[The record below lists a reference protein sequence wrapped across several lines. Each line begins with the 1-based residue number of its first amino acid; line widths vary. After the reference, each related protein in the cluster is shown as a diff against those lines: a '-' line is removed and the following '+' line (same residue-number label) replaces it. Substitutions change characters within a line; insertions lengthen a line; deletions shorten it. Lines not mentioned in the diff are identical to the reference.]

1 MKKIMANLLWFLVA
15 VAGAWAY
22 ATLAF
27 HRGEHL
33 NSAFILI
40 AALCSYA
47 IGYRFY
53 SKWLAAR
60 VLMLNDR
67 RATPCEVHDDGKDFV
82 KTNKWIVFGHHFAA
96 ISGPGPLVGPVLAAQ
111 FGYLPG
117 TLWILIGV
125 TLGGAVQDFVVLFA
139 SLRRDGKSLG
149 QMVKEE
155 LNSGAGYLALVAIL
169 GIMVILLAVLA
180 LVVVKALAESPWGV
194 FTVGAT
200 IPIAMF
206 MGCYLRFGRVGKVLE
221 ASATGVVGLLLAV
234 WGGKLV
240 HANPELAR
248 WFGLRDITLAWGIIV
263 YGLAASVLPVWLLLA
278 PRDYLS
284 TFMKLGTI
292 FALALGIFVVLPE
305 LRMPAVSRF
314 VDGSGLVVAG
324 KIFPFCFITIA
335 CGAISGFHTLIASGT
350 TPKMLTRE
358 SYARPVG
365 YGAMCLESLVA
376 IMALIA
382 ACTLDPGVYLSM
394 NVKGEAAVTVAKVTS
409 LGFPVTA
416 DHMSQLAN
424 QLGEKTLFGR
434 TGGAATLAVGM
445 ANIFSKAVKGRWLD
459 LWYHFAIM
467 FEALFIL
474 TTIDAGTRVGRYL
487 LQDMLGNLWKPL
499 GETKNISANLL
510 ASVLLVSGWGYF
522 LIQGVRDPL
531 GGVNSLWPLFGI
543 ANQML
548 AAIGLCLGTTIILK
562 MTLQPA
568 ANAGEPVL
576 RALQTSGEREQRASG
591 FPSPPLEERAGERR
605 PQHSDALCAP
615 EPPVGPLTPA
625 LSPSEGERGN
635 RRQLSG
641 EPSFMGRRPVTI
653 HDAAARVPAQK
664 DDLLSL
670 PLSSRGG
677 EGTGAAVSEHRGVHK
692 KRPVLA
698 LITLIPLVWLL
709 AVTVTAGVQ
718 KIWHSDPRIGF
729 LAQARV
735 LSEEAPSLER
745 AMAAAKNAGEA
756 GAITQAERVLRKN
769 RVLRFNN
776 HLDAVVAGGFLV
788 LVSAIVVLSV
798 REWVLLL
805 GRRKLAVL
813 RETEPVWLPDYAVAE
828 SRPLHVAGVVALT
841 FALAK
846 ELSGEAEMD
855 RARHA
860 ATLCE
865 CEHGQAGCPAE
876 MSASQARQ
884 AEARV
889 YLAVAERRFKGV
901 KRCC

>member
-1 MKKIMANLLWFLVA
+1 MKKTMANLLWFLVA

-27 HRGEHL
+27 HRGESL
-33 NSAFILI
+33 NSVYILI
-40 AALCSYA
+40 AALCSYT

-60 VLMLNDR
+60 VLMLDDR

-111 FGYLPG
+111 FGYLPC

-139 SLRRDGKSLG
+139 SLRRNGKSLG

-155 LNSGAGYLALVAIL
+155 LNSGAGYLALVAIV
-169 GIMVILLAVLA
+169 GILVILLAVLA

-194 FTVGAT
+194 FTVGST

-206 MGCYLRFGRVGKVLE
+206 MGCYLRFGRVGKVME
-221 ASATGVVGLLLAV
+221 ASAIGVVGLLLAV

-240 HANPELAR
+240 YASPVLAH
-248 WFGLRDITLAWGIIV
+248 WFGLQDITLAWAIIV

-292 FALALGIFVVLPE
+292 FALVLGIFLVLPE
-305 LRMPAVSRF
+305 LQMPALSRF
-314 VDGSGLVVAG
+314 ADGSGLVVAG

-382 ACTLDPGVYLSM
+382 ACTLEPGVYLSM
-394 NVKGEAAVTVAKVTS
+394 NVKGEAVATVAKVS
-409 LGFPVTA
+409 ALGFPVTV
-416 DHMSQLAN
+416 DHMSQLAD

-445 ANIFSKAVKGRWLD
+445 AHIFAKVVHGRWLD

-474 TTIDAGTRVGRYL
+474 TTIDAGTRVGRYV
-487 LQDMLGNLWKPL
+487 LQDVLGNLWKPL
-499 GETKNISANLL
+499 GETKNLGANLL
-510 ASVLLVSGWGYF
+510 ASMLLVSGWGCF

-562 MTLQPA
+562 MTLLDQSKVQSLKSKVQGPKPKV
-568 ANAGEPVL
+568 GG
-576 RALQTSGEREQRASG
+576 AL
-591 FPSPPLEERAGERR
+591 
-605 PQHSDALCAP
+605 
-615 EPPVGPLTPA
+615 
-625 LSPSEGERGN
+625 
-635 RRQLSG
+635 
-641 EPSFMGRRPVTI
+641 
-653 HDAAARVPAQK
+653 
-664 DDLLSL
+664 
-670 PLSSRGG
+670 
-677 EGTGAAVSEHRGVHK
+677 
-692 KRPVLA
+692 LA
-698 LITLIPLVWLL
+698 LITLIPLMWLV
-709 AVTVTAGVQ
+709 AVTGTASAQ

-735 LSEEAPSLER
+735 LNEAVPSLES
-745 AMAAAKNAGEA
+745 AVAAAEATGEA
-756 GAITQAERVLRKN
+756 GAIKRAEQALHVN
-769 RVLRFNN
+769 RVLHFNN
-776 HLDAVVAGGFLV
+776 VLDAVVAAGFLV
-788 LVSAIVVLSV
+788 LVSAIAVLSV
-798 REWVLLL
+798 SEWFLLL
-805 GRRKLAVL
+805 GRRKPAVL
-813 RETEPVWLPDYAVAE
+813 SETEPVWLPDYSVAE
-828 SRPLHVAGVVALT
+828 SRPLHVAGVAALT

-855 RARHA
+855 RVRQT

-865 CEHGQAGCPAE
+865 CEHGKAGCAAE
-876 MSASQARQ
+876 MNASQARQ
-884 AEARV
+884 ADARV
-889 YLAVAERRFKGV
+889 YLAVMERRFKGV

>member
-1 MKKIMANLLWFLVA
+1 MKNVA
-15 VAGAWAY
+15 AKLFWIGLALAGAWAY
-22 ATLAF
+22 ATLVL

-33 NSAFILI
+33 NSAYILI

-53 SKWLAAR
+53 SKWIAAR

-67 RATPCEVHDDGKDFV
+67 RATPCEVHDDGKDFCR
-82 KTNKWIVFGHHFAA
+82 TNKWIVFGHHFAA

-125 TLGGAVQDFVVLFA
+125 TLGGAVQDFVVLFS

-155 LNSGAGYLALVAIL
+155 LNTAAGAIALVAIL
-169 GIMVILLAVLA
+169 AIIIILLAVLA

-200 IPIAMF
+200 VPIAMF

-221 ASATGVVGLLLAV
+221 ASAIGVVLLLLAV

-240 HANPELAR
+240 HESPDWAHR
-248 WFGLRDITLAWGIIV
+248 FGLHDITLAWTIIL

-292 FALALGIFVVLPE
+292 FALALGIFLVLPN
-305 LRMPAVSRF
+305 LKMPPISRF

-324 KIFPFCFITIA
+324 KVFPFCFITIA

-350 TPKMLTRE
+350 TPKILTRE
-358 SYARPVG
+358 SYARPIG

-394 NVKGEAAVTVAKVTS
+394 NVKGEAAATVAKVSS
-409 LGFPVTA
+409 LGFPVTV
-416 DHMSQLAN
+416 DQMNQLAN
-424 QLGEKTLFGR
+424 QIGEKTLFGR

-445 ANIFSKAVKGRWLD
+445 AQIFSKAVSGRWLD

-474 TTIDAGTRVGRYL
+474 TTLDAVTRVGRYL
-487 LQDMLGNLWKPL
+487 LQDVLGNFWKPL
-499 GETKNISANLL
+499 GETKRLSANVL
-510 ASVLLVSGWGYF
+510 ASVLMVCGWGYF

-531 GGVNSLWPLFGI
+531 GGINSLWPLFGI

-548 AAIGLCLGTTIILK
+548 AAIALCLGTTIILK
-562 MTLQPA
+562 MGLTPDESKVQ
-568 ANAGEPVL
+568 
-576 RALQTSGEREQRASG
+576 
-591 FPSPPLEERAGERR
+591 SPKPKVR
-605 PQHSDALCAP
+605 
-615 EPPVGPLTPA
+615 TPA
-625 LSPSEGERGN
+625 LA
-635 RRQLSG
+635 
-641 EPSFMGRRPVTI
+641 F
-653 HDAAARVPAQK
+653 
-664 DDLLSL
+664 
-670 PLSSRGG
+670 
-677 EGTGAAVSEHRGVHK
+677 
-692 KRPVLA
+692 
-698 LITLIPLVWLL
+698 ITLIPLVWLL
-709 AVTVTAGVQ
+709 AVTMTAGVQ
-718 KIWHSDPRIGF
+718 KIFHSDQRIGF
-729 LAQARV
+729 LSQAKV
-735 LSEEAPSLER
+735 LEEKLPSLEQ
-745 AMAAAKNAGEA
+745 AVAAAKAALDLQGIEV
-756 GAITQAERVLRKN
+756 AEKALHTN

-776 HLDAVVAGGFLV
+776 LLDAGVTAIFLLLVTSIV
-788 LVSAIVVLSV
+788 LLSF
-798 REWVLLL
+798 REWILLL
-805 GRRKLAVL
+805 VRRKLSVL
-813 RETEPVWLPDYAVAE
+813 RESAPIWLPDYAIAE
-828 SRPLHVAGVVALT
+828 VKPLHMTSLLALA

-846 ELSGEAEMD
+846 ELSGEAHLE
-855 RARHA
+855 RAQQTA
-860 ATLCE
+860 KLYE
-865 CEHGQAGCPAE
+865 CERDVSDQRALKGG
-876 MSASQARQ
+876 SQTRQ
-884 AEARV
+884 ISEQI
-889 YLAVAERRFKGV
+889 YLQETERRFKGV